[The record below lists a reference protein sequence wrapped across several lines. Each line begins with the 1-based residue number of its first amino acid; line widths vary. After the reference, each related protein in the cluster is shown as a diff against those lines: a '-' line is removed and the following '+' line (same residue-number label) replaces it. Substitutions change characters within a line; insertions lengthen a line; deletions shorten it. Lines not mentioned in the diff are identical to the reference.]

1 MTRGLSIAIVS
12 NYFMPHKGGAENQN
26 RLIGEALVRRGH
38 RVTVFTRW
46 FDSRLPPREWI
57 SGLDVRRLL
66 PSGQSMLAKW
76 LMNFSTAWHLMRARP
91 GFDLVFVTQ
100 ISPHALG
107 PALASQV
114 RRIPLVLRPIEHGEL
129 SGDISNQMLSKTAI
143 AEDLIRFVMNAAR
156 QWAYRRATRMI
167 VVSKG
172 LEREALNFGFPPA
185 ALVPIP
191 NAIDM
196 TRFRPAT
203 AEQRVT
209 LRGELGLPPD
219 GEVVVWVGRLVRK
232 KGLETMI
239 DAWSGLTH
247 IHPRTLL
254 LIVGAGPGTGHI
266 HDAEETLRASVAA
279 RGLQASVKLTGPVP
293 DVERYLRASDL
304 FVFTSEAEGFGV
316 ALVEA
321 MACGLPVITSRIEGA
336 AADLVDDGRE
346 GLKFDVGNACQLR
359 TCLAKLLSEPESR
372 LRMGSAGSARV
383 KGTLDVECIAVSYE
397 RLFKA
402 IVEDTRTNV

>member
-12 NYFMPHKGGAENQN
+12 NYFAPHKGGAENQN

-38 RVTVFTRW
+38 HVTVLTRR

-66 PSGQSMLAKW
+66 PSGHSMLAKW
-76 LMNFSTAWHLMRARP
+76 LMNFSTAWHLIRTRP

-100 ISPHALG
+100 MSPHALG
-107 PALASQV
+107 PALANQV
-114 RRIPLVLRPIEHGEL
+114 RRFPLVLRPIEHGEL
-129 SGDISNQMLSKTAI
+129 SGEISNQMLAKTPI
-143 AEDLIRFVMNAAR
+143 ARDLLRSVINGIRR
-156 QWAYRRATRMI
+156 RAYRQATRII
-167 VVSKG
+167 VVSKA
-172 LEREALNFGFPPA
+172 LRKEAQDFGFSPA

-196 TRFRPAT
+196 TRFRPASVE
-203 AEQRVT
+203 ARNL
-209 LRGELGLPPD
+209 LREELGLPKD

-239 DAWSGLTH
+239 EAWSDATPF
-247 IHPRTLL
+247 HPRARL
-254 LIVGAGPGTGHI
+254 LIVGAGSGAGHI
-266 HDAEETLRASVAA
+266 HDAEEALRASVAE
-279 RGLQASVKLTGPVP
+279 RGLQASVKMTGPVP

-321 MACGLPVITSRIEGA
+321 MACGLPVVTSRIEGA
-336 AADLVDDGRE
+336 AADFVDDGRE
-346 GLKFDVGNACQLR
+346 GLKFDVGDARQLQACLK
-359 TCLAKLLSEPESR
+359 TLISDPKSR
-372 LRMGSAGSARV
+372 RLMGKAGHARV
-383 KGTLDVECIAVSYE
+383 KGTLDVECIAASYE
-397 RLFKA
+397 RLFKG
-402 IVEDTRTNV
+402 IVEDTRTSA

>member
-12 NYFMPHKGGAENQN
+12 NYFAPHKGGAENQN

-38 RVTVFTRW
+38 HVTVLTRR

-66 PSGQSMLAKW
+66 PSGHGMLAKW
-76 LMNFSTAWHLMRARP
+76 LMNFSTAWHLIRAKP

-167 VVSKG
+167 VVSKA

-203 AEQRVT
+203 AEERVT

-254 LIVGAGPGTGHI
+254 LIVGAGSGTGHI
-266 HDAEETLRASVAA
+266 HDAEETLRASVAG

-293 DVERYLRASDL
+293 DVDRYLRASDL

-316 ALVEA
+316 AVVEA
-321 MACGLPVITSRIEGA
+321 MACGLPVVTSRIEGA
-336 AADLVDDGRE
+336 AADLVDEGGE
-346 GLKFDVGNACQLR
+346 GLKFDVGEAGQLQ
-359 TCLAKLLSEPESR
+359 TCLGQMLADPGMR
-372 LRMGSAGSARV
+372 RRMGIAGHARV
-383 KGTLDVECIAVSYE
+383 ARTLDVECVAASYE
-397 RLFKA
+397 QIFKA
-402 IVEDTRTNV
+402 IVEDTGTHG